1 MVIYILLILLGFLLL
16 IKGADFLVDGASNIA
31 KKFHIPELV
40 IGLTIVA
47 IGTSM
52 PELMVSLNASIKGLS
67 DISIGNIIGSNIS
80 NLLLILGVTSIISPL
95 VFKRETKIFESPFTL
110 FITVVFFILANF
122 SLLGNELKISRIEGI
137 VLLLLCVLFFVY
149 NFIMAKRGKE
159 FDGDNSKISKKEEKK
174 ISIFR
179 SIILIILGILG
190 LKFGGDFVV
199 ENVRK
204 LALELGI
211 SEKLVSL
218 TIVAFS
224 TSLPEL
230 ITSITATKKGDEDMA
245 IGNIIGSNIL
255 NILLI
260 IGISS
265 VISPINYSL
274 SYNIDMYLLIGASFI
289 FMLYPFIGK
298 KNTMTRLNGA
308 IFVITYIIYM
318 ILLVL
323 RHLQS

>member
-1 MVIYILLILLGFLLL
+1 MVTYILLILLGFLLL

-110 FITVVFFILANF
+110 IITIIFFLFANF
-122 SLLGNELKISRIEGI
+122 SLLGNDLKISRIEGI
-137 VLLLLCVLFFVY
+137 VLLLLCVLFFIY
-149 NFIMAKRGKE
+149 NFIMAKKGKE
-159 FDGDNSKISKKEEKK
+159 FDGDKTKISKKEEKK

-190 LKFGGDFVV
+190 LKLGGDFVV

-265 VISPINYSL
+265 VISPINYSV

-298 KNTMTRLNGA
+298 KNTMTRFNGA
-308 IFVITYIIYM
+308 IFVTTYIIYM